1 MLFPFSFDSPNS
13 LNTVPH
19 KEVFAQAKTCTTPRC
34 SSPKKRKAALYKS
47 GFILFKSIAIIL
59 PEQAMLLPSFQSGL
73 LLHPN

>member
-1 MLFPFSFDSPNS
+1 MLSPFSFDSPNS

-19 KEVFAQAKTCTTPRC
+19 KEVFTQAKHVPL
-34 SSPKKRKAALYKS
+34 PVAPLQKRKAALYKS

>member
-13 LNTVPH
+13 LNTVPIRKFSH
-19 KEVFAQAKTCTTPRC
+19 KQKHVPLPVAPLQ
-34 SSPKKRKAALYKS
+34 KRKAALVKS